1 MSDFTIHTIETSPE
15 QAKPALQASQK
26 AYGSIPNLHAVMA
39 ESPQL
44 LEAYRKVHE
53 LFTQTSLN
61 NDELTVVWQTINK
74 FHNCHYC
81 LPAHSAVAQMM
92 GVDAKVNDAVRN
104 DEPLANEK
112 LEVLRST
119 TLAMVDQRGELT
131 VEQSDKFYKVGY
143 RNEDLLAIILGI
155 SHKVMSNFTNHV
167 ANTPID
173 SGFEKFI

>member
-1 MSDFTIHTIETSPE
+1 MSDFTIHTVESAPE
-15 QAKPALQASQK
+15 HAKTALQASHK

-53 LFTQTSLN
+53 LFTQSSLN
-61 NDELTVVWQTINK
+61 NEELTVVWQTINK
-74 FHNCHYC
+74 FHDCHYC

-92 GVDAKVNDAVRN
+92 GVDAQLNDAVR
-104 DEPLANEK
+104 DGTSLGNEK
-112 LEVLRST
+112 LEVLRAT
-119 TLAMVDQRGELT
+119 TLAMVEQRGHLT
-131 VEQSDKFYKVGY
+131 PEQTKEFYRVGY
-143 RNEDLLAIILGI
+143 QNKDMLAIILGI

-173 SGFEKFI
+173 DGFKKFI

>member
-1 MSDFTIHTIETSPE
+1 MSDFTIHTVESAPE
-15 QAKPALQASQK
+15 QARPALQASQK

-53 LFTQTSLN
+53 LFTQSSLN
-61 NDELTVVWQTINK
+61 NEELTVVWQTINK

-81 LPAHSAVAQMM
+81 LPAHSAVAKMM
-92 GVDAKVNDAVRN
+92 GVDAKLNDAVRN
-104 DEPLANEK
+104 GAPLSNEK
-112 LEVLRST
+112 LEVLRTT
-119 TLAMVDQRGELT
+119 TLAMVEQRGQLT
-131 VEQSDKFYKVGY
+131 PKQSKEFFRVGY
-143 RNEDLLAIILGI
+143 QNKDLLAIILGI

-173 SGFEKFI
+173 EGFKKFI